1 MLGSRHDSVMAT
13 KWTTIGLPMT
23 ATNRPVSQAA
33 AIMWKKRQP
42 YKSFT
47 HRSVE
52 LRFRLPK
59 ARLIKESIR
68 VSVSFSVAANKGV
81 KSGAVAAEQQCIL
94 GESLW
99 GVVRKELFSVAVLF
113 WLCKSWELFK
123 DRAVFIFAEHPL
135 TWVLHFTFTGFWH
148 LKDEESTPRAQVAM
162 CRRTVQL
169 W

>member
-13 KWTTIGLPMT
+13 KWTSIGLPMT

-59 ARLIKESIR
+59 AQLIKESI
-68 VSVSFSVAANKGV
+68 SVLFSVAANKGV

-123 DRAVFIFAEHPL
+123 DRAVFYFCWASTDLGPPL
-135 TWVLHFTFTGFWH
+135 YIYWFLTFKRWRENSQSSSG
-148 LKDEESTPRAQVAM
+148 EV
-162 CRRTVQL
+162 
-169 W
+169 